1 MGDRYIAVRV
11 SVNMDV
17 FMKGESPESLWN
29 TGESVIENTS
39 DEILD
44 IFPTAMMN
52 NYKVVSAVVKAIDN
66 GEF

>member
-1 MGDRYIAVRV
+1 
-11 SVNMDV
+11 MDV

-29 TGESVIENTS
+29 TGGSVIENNS

-52 NYKVVSAVVKAIDN
+52 NYKVVRAVVKAIDN
-66 GEF
+66 GEL